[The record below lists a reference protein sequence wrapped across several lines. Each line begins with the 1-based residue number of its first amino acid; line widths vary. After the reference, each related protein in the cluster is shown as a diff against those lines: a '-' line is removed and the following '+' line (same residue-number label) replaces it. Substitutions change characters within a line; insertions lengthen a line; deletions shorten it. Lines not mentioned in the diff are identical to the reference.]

1 MWTGVDSGMG
11 AGHTAQGYL
20 GRVQYR
26 SESALA
32 YFVPVQLFCAGLLVP
47 VYLAVLVRCFI
58 IADAEVPQAV
68 VKKPVRRMLP
78 NPDDPALVVTLS
90 LGRANSKSNRSGDP
104 ESQPSVRERFKD
116 ALGSVYFTFA
126 SVLLVVVSQKH
137 KNPFCLNFFLLLLQ
151 YKVRAVFTANFTP

>member
-11 AGHTAQGYL
+11 AGPTAEGYL

-58 IADAEVPQAV
+58 IADAEVPQAI
-68 VKKPVRRMLP
+68 VKKPTRKMLP
-78 NPDDPALVVTLS
+78 NPDDPALVVSLS
-90 LGRANSKSNRSGDP
+90 LGKAKSKRKQSGNS
-104 ESQPSVRERFKD
+104 EFQPSVRERFKD

-126 SVLLVVVSQKH
+126 SILLVAVSLKH
-137 KNPFCLNFFLLLLQ
+137 INLFFSHKQMAHWHL
-151 YKVRAVFTANFTP
+151 